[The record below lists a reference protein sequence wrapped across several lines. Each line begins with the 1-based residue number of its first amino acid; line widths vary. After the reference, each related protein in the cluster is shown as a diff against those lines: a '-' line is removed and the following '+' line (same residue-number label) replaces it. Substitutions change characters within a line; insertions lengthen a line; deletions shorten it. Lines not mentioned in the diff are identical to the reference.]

1 MCKVPI
7 YQPELVKGIGIIHPD
22 DYRGPENSLIG
33 AHRRRTKNTSA
44 FKTAK
49 AVSTAGTTATL
60 VFDLP
65 PSPGDTMF
73 VNMRNGNS
81 SALISYPGWT
91 LLGFASSSLYT
102 LVRIADNTDT
112 NSYPFTFNGNVNNF
126 NLQAVMISGTV
137 GYQGYLMTTVN
148 NSLTPTSPS
157 YSITK
162 NSTMLYYFSTA
173 GSANGATSAS
183 IPAGY
188 TAILTSGF
196 NLQTT
201 YQTFSDFATSSW
213 TVTFSPGT
221 GPATTRIVRIEIL
234 GAT

>member
-1 MCKVPI
+1 MI
-7 YQPELVKGIGIIHPD
+7 ASIF
-22 DYRGPENSLIG
+22 
-33 AHRRRTKNTSA
+33 RRRTKNTST

-49 AVSTAGTTATL
+49 IFSATTAAITL
-60 VFDLP
+60 TFDLP

-73 VNMRNGNS
+73 VNIRNGN
-81 SALISYPGWT
+81 ANVLTAYPGWT
-91 LLGFASSSLYT
+91 LLGSVTASLYT
-102 LVRIADNTDT
+102 LVRIADDTDT
-112 NSYPFTFNGNVNNF
+112 GTYSFTWSGVPNNF
-126 NLQAVMISGTV
+126 SGHAVMISGTV
-137 GYQGYLMTTVN
+137 GYQNYLMTTVT

-157 YSITK
+157 VSITK
-162 NSTMLYYFSTA
+162 NSTMLYFFSTA
-173 GSANGATSAS
+173 GSANGATTSA

-188 TAILTSGF
+188 TIALNSGF

-201 YQTFSDFATSSW
+201 YKTFSDPATESW